1 MNDVVHQN
9 TVCLLIS
16 GMKNNDSPSLFEVS
30 QINICPALTFKVQ
43 FSLIN

>member
-16 GMKNNDSPSLFEVS
+16 GMKNNDG
-30 QINICPALTFKVQ
+30 PACLKSVRLTFV
-43 FSLIN
+43 LL